1 MDLVEQLMAARRWH
15 KRRLR
20 TNIARPEDVILCNK
34 TKIALVESEVPQRRY
49 RKDRELTQAIEDIAP
64 EWWGEDTRMSI
75 NRNVQCER
83 HKDGNKG
90 HSYVLWLGDFT
101 GGALLFDDGTRLEE
115 KYKWHKI
122 DGQIHHW
129 NEPHEGTKYSIIL
142 YRGNGK
148 PPKSALIHTRMQR
161 PAEPQKNES

>member
-15 KRRLR
+15 KRCLR
-20 TNIARPEDVILCNK
+20 TNIARPEDVSLCNK

-49 RKDRELTQAIEDIAP
+49 RKDRELAQAIEDIAP

-75 NRNVQCER
+75 SRNAQRER
-83 HKDGNKG
+83 RKDGNKG

-115 KYKWHKI
+115 KYTWHKI
-122 DGQIHHW
+122 NGQIHHW
-129 NEPHEGTKYSIIL
+129 DELHEGT
-142 YRGNGK
+142 
-148 PPKSALIHTRMQR
+148 
-161 PAEPQKNES
+161 